1 LITPPSGSDAEEEW
15 SAALAGLRSARAEIA
30 AFKAT
35 EPKGTSFEQQWALDE
50 TFSDLVVAFN
60 RALERLL
67 LVPAPDLP
75 ALAAKVA
82 VAVDEQA
89 WELPDGE
96 ATMARLKADAARLAS
111 SKSGTLRGG

>member
-1 LITPPSGSDAEEEW
+1 MGDGEW
-15 SAALAGLRSARAEIA
+15 EAALTGLRSAKAEIA

-35 EPKGTSFEQQWALDE
+35 EPKGVSFEAQWELDGA
-50 TFSDLVVAFN
+50 FSDLVVGFN
-60 RALERLL
+60 RAVERLL